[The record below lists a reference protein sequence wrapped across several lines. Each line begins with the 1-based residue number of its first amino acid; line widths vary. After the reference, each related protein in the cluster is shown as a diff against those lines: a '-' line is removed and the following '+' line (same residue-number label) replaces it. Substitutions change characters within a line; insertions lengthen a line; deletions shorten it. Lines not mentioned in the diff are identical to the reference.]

1 MNYDRALSKIPFYVI
16 HPEYMPYIGEKYE
29 EYKILIVGES
39 HYIGQNPETQR
50 FTIDYFVTNWWD
62 GSCSELDEVFY
73 GWYNTRLV
81 VKKYLTGV
89 RRHGHSIFTNCVKS
103 FSDVVLGHPI
113 THISTEESQKFVYF
127 SFMNF
132 FQMPSLFEGMK
143 FWDSLTINNTEEKAL
158 AMWHKTVEE
167 SGKVLDSVIDII
179 KPELVIFV
187 SKSAY
192 YAYKSSN
199 AKHKADV
206 NIIGVCHPGCSY
218 WFKKRK
224 SDGLCGKDDFEYCLK
239 QFINKN

>member
-1 MNYDRALSKIPFYVI
+1 MNYDQALSKIPFYVI

-39 HYIGQNPETQR
+39 HYIGQSPETQK
-50 FTIDYFVTNWWD
+50 FTVDYFTTNWWN
-62 GSCSELDEVFY
+62 GNCGELDAVFS
-73 GWYNTRLV
+73 GWYDTRLV

-89 RRHGHSIFTNCVKS
+89 RRHGHSIFTNCIKS
-103 FSDVVLGHPI
+103 FSDVVLDHPI
-113 THISTEESQKFVYF
+113 TYISTEESQKFVYF

-132 FQMPSLFEGMK
+132 FQMPSLFEGMN
-143 FWDSLTINNTEEKAL
+143 FWKSLTINNTEEKAL
-158 AMWHKTVEE
+158 AVWYKTVEE

-192 YAYKSSN
+192 GAYKGSN
-199 AKHKADV
+199 AKHKDDENV
-206 NIIGVCHPGCSY
+206 KGICHPGCSY

-224 SDGLCGKDDFEYCLK
+224 SDGLCGKDDFEKCLK
-239 QFINKN
+239 QFIGKE